1 MISRVR
7 MRTAPVRIA
16 RDGPWRITA
25 LTSEIS
31 YDEFVRVWRFPAPG
45 KRIYDASN
53 PLKAAGISNP
63 TAPVTAAPQPS
74 AAGFD
79 VLARSS
85 DRSRHAFHG
94 QAPSISTSKEKLNTI
109 LISTIS
115 PRTPTLSRD

>member
-45 KRIYDASN
+45 KRIYDE
-53 PLKAAGISNP
+53 AAGISNP